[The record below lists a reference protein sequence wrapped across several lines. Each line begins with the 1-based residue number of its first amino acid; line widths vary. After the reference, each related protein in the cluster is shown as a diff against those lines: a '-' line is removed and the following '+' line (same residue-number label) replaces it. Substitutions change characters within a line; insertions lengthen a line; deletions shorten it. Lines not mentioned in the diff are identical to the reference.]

1 MEEGVQV
8 NGGMG
13 NVGGEVVGSPWE
25 QSKVVVEVVN
35 GIHPC
40 TFTCGGDCAI
50 MHIESITKTNA
61 VSAFQ
66 HAMHATGDLITHAQ
80 QPGLC
85 NRSVLLCVGGFP

>member
-1 MEEGVQV
+1 MGEGVQV

-40 TFTCGGDCAI
+40 TFICGGYCTI
-50 MHIESITKTNA
+50 MHIEEYYEDKCIKCTPA
-61 VSAFQ
+61 CYA
-66 HAMHATGDLITHAQ
+66 
-80 QPGLC
+80 C
-85 NRSVLLCVGGFP
+85 YW